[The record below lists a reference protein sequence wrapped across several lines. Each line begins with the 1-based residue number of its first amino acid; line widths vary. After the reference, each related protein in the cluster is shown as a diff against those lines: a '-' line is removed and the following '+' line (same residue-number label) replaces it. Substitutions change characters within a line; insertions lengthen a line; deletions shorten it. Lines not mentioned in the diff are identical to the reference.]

1 MIFPLK
7 ASTKMTVPIIG
18 TNTQGEV
25 TADELLN
32 SREKEWREFT
42 GEMLSRVPAAGQEQS
57 WGQSWAF

>member
-1 MIFPLK
+1 
-7 ASTKMTVPIIG
+7 MTVPIIG